1 MAEPNML
8 KLAKQGNPKAIAAMI
23 NRSLRAKHI
32 IAKVNRQDDGLQ
44 VLVESAQIPNQKAT
58 VSFIRQGLTKL
69 GIETIKTVQV
79 YGRQKGQESFAWNQS
94 FEIESSSSQAADVQD
109 SDPDLNLHQTP
120 ADVAAENDTSSSF
133 QSPGLEPPPG
143 SNFAKVPSHAVG
155 GYTSSHNRQTSA
167 HTPHHSNQSSH
178 SRPRQPM
185 KPLSV
190 GNVVSASLRLYRDRF
205 KLYFGLA
212 FQAFL
217 WGIVPIYGWAKF
229 YQIQGIISRHA
240 VSEFAEQPE
249 TIDSIRTQLNPKM
262 WDFWIA
268 QILIGLISFG
278 VNFAL
283 SILSVII
290 VSIPTMIVSTVF
302 PDNVTLVAILN
313 ILGLVINVV
322 SLFIFIW
329 VYSHFCIAELPLA
342 VEPGMSSTS
351 CLDRSWQLT
360 KGLVIQITGVITVAF
375 LITIP
380 LGVLAFIPIVLIIPS
395 LFMAPSPEALISSLG
410 VLIPLTFIMIIL
422 AGLLVMP
429 FWQIIK
435 AVIYYDLRNRREGMG
450 LQLRH

>member
-23 NRSLRAKHI
+23 NRSLRTKHI
-32 IAKVNRQDDGLQ
+32 VAKVNRQDDCLQ

-58 VSFIRQGLTKL
+58 VSFIRHGLTKL

-79 YGRQKGQESFAWNQS
+79 YGRQQGQESPAWNQS

-109 SDPDLNLHQTP
+109 SEPDLNLYQTP

-167 HTPHHSNQSSH
+167 HTPHHSTQSSH

-249 TIDSIRTQLNPKM
+249 TIDSIRNQLDRKM

-268 QILIGLISFG
+268 QILIGLIAFG
-278 VNFAL
+278 VNFGL
-283 SILSVII
+283 SIASGII
-290 VSIPTMIVSTVF
+290 GGIAPSLESII
-302 PDNVTLVAILN
+302 NLVTLGIYL
-313 ILGLVINVV
+313 
-322 SLFIFIW
+322 W
-329 VYSHFCIAELPLA
+329 VYAHFFMTELPLA
-342 VEPGMSSTS
+342 VEGNMKPKTAIN
-351 CLDRSWQLT
+351 RSWELS
-360 KGLVIQITGVITVAF
+360 KGFIPNIMGIIAVAS

-380 LGVLAFIPIVLIIPS
+380 LGLIVLIPILITIPTV
-395 LFMAPSPEALISSLG
+395 LINPSPEALLTALG
-410 VLIPLTFIMIIL
+410 MLVPLLFIAFACI
-422 AGLLVMP
+422 GLLVMP

-435 AVIYYDLRNRREGMG
+435 ALIYYDLRNFR
-450 LQLRH
+450 

>member
-1 MAEPNML
+1 
-8 KLAKQGNPKAIAAMI
+8 
-23 NRSLRAKHI
+23 
-32 IAKVNRQDDGLQ
+32 
-44 VLVESAQIPNQKAT
+44 
-58 VSFIRQGLTKL
+58 
-69 GIETIKTVQV
+69 
-79 YGRQKGQESFAWNQS
+79 
-94 FEIESSSSQAADVQD
+94 
-109 SDPDLNLHQTP
+109 
-120 ADVAAENDTSSSF
+120 
-133 QSPGLEPPPG
+133 
-143 SNFAKVPSHAVG
+143 
-155 GYTSSHNRQTSA
+155 
-167 HTPHHSNQSSH
+167 
-178 SRPRQPM
+178 
-185 KPLSV
+185 
-190 GNVVSASLRLYRDRF
+190 
-205 KLYFGLA
+205 
-212 FQAFL
+212 
-217 WGIVPIYGWAKF
+217 
-229 YQIQGIISRHA
+229 
-240 VSEFAEQPE
+240 
-249 TIDSIRTQLNPKM
+249 
-262 WDFWIA
+262 
-268 QILIGLISFG
+268 
-278 VNFAL
+278 
-283 SILSVII
+283 
-290 VSIPTMIVSTVF
+290 MIVSTVF

>member
-1 MAEPNML
+1 MAEPNTL

-32 IAKVNRQDDGLQ
+32 IAKVNREDDCLQ

-69 GIETIKTVQV
+69 GVETIKTVQV
-79 YGRQKGQESFAWNQS
+79 YGRQQGQESPAWNQS
-94 FEIESSSSQAADVQD
+94 FEIESSSSQSADVQD
-109 SDPDLNLHQTP
+109 SDPDLNLYQTP

-167 HTPHHSNQSSH
+167 HTPHHSTQSSH

-240 VSEFAEQPE
+240 VSEFSEQPE
-249 TIDSIRTQLNPKM
+249 TIDSIRNQLDRKM

-268 QILIGLISFG
+268 QILIGLIALG
-278 VNFAL
+278 VNFGL
-283 SILSVII
+283 SIASGII
-290 VSIPTMIVSTVF
+290 GGIAPSLESII
-302 PDNVTLVAILN
+302 NLVTLGIYL
-313 ILGLVINVV
+313 
-322 SLFIFIW
+322 W
-329 VYSHFCIAELPLA
+329 VYAHFFLTELPLA
-342 VEPGMSSTS
+342 VEGNMKPKTAIN
-351 CLDRSWQLT
+351 RSWELS
-360 KGLVIQITGVITVAF
+360 KGFIPNIMGIIAVAS

-380 LGVLAFIPIVLIIPS
+380 LGLIVLIPILITIPTV
-395 LFMAPSPEALISSLG
+395 LINPSPEALLTALG
-410 VLIPLTFIMIIL
+410 MLVPLLFIAFACI
-422 AGLLVMP
+422 GLLVMP

-435 AVIYYDLRNRREGMG
+435 ALIYYDLRN
-450 LQLRH
+450 LR